1 MPATPAGLRE
11 LQFAGVST
19 NAALASA
26 AYAPLAALLTA
37 QTQQKAAGGTLYFQD
52 QQQQTQQNGAGQQ
65 QVQQGTQRSGFN
77 WGTALTIGIPA
88 VLLGVPMIS
97 SLFRSARSGAGL
109 FSGAL
114 GGQLALQGPG
124 AAAGALMLLAFKV
137 NGKPVRAEFS
147 NKFASHA
154 LAVHYEG
161 RFPTSRA
168 YCYLSDD
175 KKSRYGDSEHCLQMK
190 EIANQGRVCPRSQ
203 TACLLVKP
211 SPEDIPNTLQQAG
224 VPGYTAVLVVNKN
237 DFKTREVLASIFQQE
252 LPPVSAADGTGMIAN
267 LVAGAG
273 GDIGDVAVEPTQAE
287 LDAVQQQIVAANQ
300 QVEQNARNE
309 VARAETGV
317 RNARNNANAGTAG

>member
-1 MPATPAGLRE
+1 
-11 LQFAGVST
+11 
-19 NAALASA
+19 
-26 AYAPLAALLTA
+26 
-37 QTQQKAAGGTLYFQD
+37 
-52 QQQQTQQNGAGQQ
+52 
-65 QVQQGTQRSGFN
+65 
-77 WGTALTIGIPA
+77 
-88 VLLGVPMIS
+88 
-97 SLFRSARSGAGL
+97 
-109 FSGAL
+109 
-114 GGQLALQGPG
+114 
-124 AAAGALMLLAFKV
+124 
-137 NGKPVRAEFS
+137 
-147 NKFASHA
+147 
-154 LAVHYEG
+154 
-161 RFPTSRA
+161 
-168 YCYLSDD
+168 LSDD

-267 LVAGAG
+267 LVA
-273 GDIGDVAVEPTQAE
+273 AVEPTQAE